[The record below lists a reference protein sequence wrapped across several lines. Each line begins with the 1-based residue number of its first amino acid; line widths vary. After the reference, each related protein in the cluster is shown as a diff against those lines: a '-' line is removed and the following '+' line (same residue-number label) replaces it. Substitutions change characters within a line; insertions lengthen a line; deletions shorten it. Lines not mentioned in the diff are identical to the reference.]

1 MTTKI
6 DVAEVPVDA
15 VYLRRLLDILPTP
28 VLVVDDDL
36 QVVDHN
42 AAARAL
48 LAVPSEPGTLPRGGH
63 ILQCVN
69 AVRHPGGCGRTAHCP
84 QCGLRGALNAA
95 VQGQRQV
102 HGRAALRVVRLG
114 REEERTFNVTV
125 TPFAVDGGTRWLV
138 ALEDRTALT
147 ALEKLFPICPS
158 CRGLRDEP
166 ALYAEA
172 EAYLR
177 QYWDAD
183 PSAGLC
189 AECKARLVG

>member
-1 MTTKI
+1 M
-6 DVAEVPVDA
+6 DPGN
-15 VYLRRLLDILPTP
+15 LHRLLDILPTP
-28 VLVVDDDL
+28 ILVVDDDL

-48 LAVPSEPGTLPRGGH
+48 LVVPAEPEQPQRGGH
-63 ILQCVN
+63 VMQCVN
-69 AVRHPGGCGRTAHCP
+69 AVRHPGGCGRTAYCP

-102 HGRAALRVVRLG
+102 HARAALRVVRHG
-114 REEERTFNVTV
+114 REEERIYQITV
-125 TPFAVDGGTRWLV
+125 TPFPVEGGTRWLI
-138 ALEDRTALT
+138 ALEDRTALS

-158 CRGLRDEP
+158 CRGLRDDP
-166 ALYAEA
+166 ALYAQA

-177 QYWDAD
+177 QHWEAE
-183 PSAGLC
+183 PTAGLC